1 MHVPRLLGGCE
12 WLCFHYESPGG
23 PRMPTSRVSA
33 IDAHVGR
40 RVKMARLA
48 SGLSQE
54 KLADALGVTFQQVQK
69 YENGTNR
76 IGPGR
81 LHAIAKMLNL
91 PVSVFFEGL
100 EKPQR
105 GGRDILNVVERALS
119 TKEGIRIAAALSRI
133 ESVEFRRRM
142 ANLLEQMID
151 DEEQEAVSV
160 TRLSR

>member
-1 MHVPRLLGGCE
+1 
-12 WLCFHYESPGG
+12 
-23 PRMPTSRVSA
+23 
-33 IDAHVGR
+33 
-40 RVKMARLA
+40 
-48 SGLSQE
+48 
-54 KLADALGVTFQQVQK
+54 
-69 YENGTNR
+69 
-76 IGPGR
+76 
-81 LHAIAKMLNL
+81 MLNL